1 MRPAPLAGSR
11 RRADDSCTNRTGRP
25 PPLADGFTQ
34 AVFLVLAQK
43 TRSPFRSSSAES
55 FEAEISDKT
64 RLSPVVTTAS

>member
-1 MRPAPLAGSR
+1 
-11 RRADDSCTNRTGRP
+11 
-25 PPLADGFTQ
+25 LADGFTQ